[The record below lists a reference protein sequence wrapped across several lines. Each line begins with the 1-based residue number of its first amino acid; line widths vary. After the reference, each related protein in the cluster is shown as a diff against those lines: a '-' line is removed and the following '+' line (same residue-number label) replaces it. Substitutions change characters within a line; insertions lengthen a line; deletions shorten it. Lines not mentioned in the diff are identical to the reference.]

1 MQKQTSNP
9 TGETLV
15 QDLCTSLDSIFKKQP
30 ARSFQTPSMPLGK
43 PPSFPSVNATPKV
56 NPSNAPS
63 VPISKR
69 FPLAFNKG

>member
-15 QDLCTSLDSIFKKQP
+15 QDLCTSLDSIFKKQS
-30 ARSFQTPSMPLGK
+30 ARPFSQNMPIGK
-43 PPSFPSVNATPKV
+43 PPSISPVSATPKA
-56 NPSNAPS
+56 NPANAPS
-63 VPISKR
+63 APISKR